1 MRRSISDTNL
11 ITLTNPKSPIS
22 EAYRTLRTNIQY
34 SAIDSSIQVIMVAS
48 TQMGEGKTTTITNLA
63 IAYAQEGKRV
73 LLIDADMRKP
83 SLHHVFSLAN
93 RIGLSSLLSN
103 QLQLDEVISDASIPN
118 LHVITAG
125 PIPPNPSEMLGSQ
138 RLHKL
143 MAEMRERYDMIL
155 FDTPPIMA
163 VTDSLILSA
172 LCDGVIMVVQAEKVR
187 KDHVKKTKAS
197 LQHVNAPLLGV
208 VLNNVQ
214 RHRGK
219 IYHYYHKEE
228 KK

>member
-1 MRRSISDTNL
+1 MRRSINDTNL
-11 ITLTNPKSPIS
+11 VTLTNPKSPIS

-34 SAIDSSIQVIMVAS
+34 SAIDTPIQVVMVVS
-48 TQMGEGKTTTITNLA
+48 TQMDEGKTTTITNLA

-83 SLHHVFSLAN
+83 SIHHVFSLTN
-93 RIGLSSLLSN
+93 RVGLSSILSN
-103 QLQLDEVISDASIPN
+103 QFNVQDVISDTTVDNLSI
-118 LHVITAG
+118 ISAG

-138 RLHKL
+138 KL
-143 MAEMRERYDMIL
+143 KVLVAEMREYFDMIL

-172 LCDGVIMVVQAEKVR
+172 LCDGVVLVVQAGKVK
-187 KDHVKKTKAS
+187 KDLVKKTKAS
-197 LQHVNAPLLGV
+197 LQHVNAPILGT
-208 VLNNVQ
+208 VLNNVAGSS
-214 RHRGK
+214 GK
-219 IYHYYHKEE
+219 IYHDYYA